1 MEEHRGQFARRQPE
15 KDRTSWIRTSE
26 CRQATDACGA
36 FSFGVCHRR
45 ISGTCARREVTVRV
59 AEIVEASMSNDE
71 RVASQLAKT
80 LENGR
85 AGFEQAAERVAS
97 AGRVDV
103 AARFREFSAER
114 QTMAVELESLAAAY
128 GDDVDARS
136 TVPGVLHRGWMALK
150 DALTGDDI
158 AAVIRSAEQG
168 EDHALE
174 EYRDALADDISPEFK
189 TILERQKAAVES
201 AHEYVRSLESTL
213 S

>member
-1 MEEHRGQFARRQPE
+1 
-15 KDRTSWIRTSE
+15 
-26 CRQATDACGA
+26 
-36 FSFGVCHRR
+36 
-45 ISGTCARREVTVRV
+45 
-59 AEIVEASMSNDE
+59 MSNDE

-85 AGFEQAAERVAS
+85 AGFEQAAGRVAA
-97 AGRVDV
+97 AGRSDI
-103 AARFREFSAER
+103 AERFREFSAER
-114 QTMAVELESLAAAY
+114 ASMAAELESLAAAY

-158 AAVIRSAEQG
+158 AAVIRTAEQG

-174 EYRDALADDISPEFK
+174 EYREVLEDDISAEFRG
-189 TILERQKAAVES
+189 ILERQQAAVQS
-201 AHEYVRSLESTL
+201 AHDYVRSLESAL